1 MFFSFNIFAQEE
13 NNSNILNNQ
22 EQQTVSNS
30 DDFENNANYFNVT
43 ESITDVN
50 EKSPS
55 MVGVIIK
62 IIVFL
67 ALVIAAIYAL
77 MLFFKKKNN
86 TTKSSDDFLRRVSSL
101 NLAPGKSIEIVTLI
115 DKGYLLG
122 VTESNINLISE
133 IQDKEL
139 IQALNLNFD
148 KNENVKKP
156 MNFADVL
163 EMFTKKGSK
172 TNSNIYSEAENRVNN
187 INNQKEF

>member
-62 IIVFL
+62 IIVF
-67 ALVIAAIYAL
+67 
-77 MLFFKKKNN
+77 
-86 TTKSSDDFLRRVSSL
+86 
-101 NLAPGKSIEIVTLI
+101 
-115 DKGYLLG
+115 
-122 VTESNINLISE
+122 
-133 IQDKEL
+133 
-139 IQALNLNFD
+139 
-148 KNENVKKP
+148 
-156 MNFADVL
+156 
-163 EMFTKKGSK
+163 
-172 TNSNIYSEAENRVNN
+172 
-187 INNQKEF
+187 